1 MCKKEKHQAR
11 NIQEIKLKREKKE
24 IFFDRDLSWLSF
36 NYRVL
41 QEAKNPRV
49 PLIERLKFLAIYSS
63 NLDEF
68 YRVRVASHRHLMRL
82 KKGTRKKFDL
92 PLETLI
98 KKINAEVDK
107 QQNEMGEIFR
117 DQLIPE
123 LAEHNVFIVD
133 GFNLTREQSGFAREY
148 FKKEILPLITPV
160 YIEENSDPPFLE
172 NKKLYFAV
180 QLASPREDQPEIK
193 NVIVN
198 IPSDKTPRFIVLP
211 SGDDKHLVIQLDDVM
226 RLSLDILFPGQQVI
240 YFYSIKLSRYA
251 ELYLEDEFSDDMV
264 EKIKR
269 SLDKRLTGIPSRFLY
284 DLTMPGHFLNYLKG
298 VFNLENEDL
307 VPGGRYHNFNDF
319 FTFPAPDKPE
329 LFYEKFEPLPHAGL
343 MKYDSIFEAIA
354 QRDFML
360 HFPYHSYDSVIRF
373 IEESSTDPG
382 VVSIKITL
390 YRVANRSSVAQTLI
404 AAAKRGIAVTVFD
417 EVQARFDEES
427 NIYWGDEL
435 SKAGAKVIYSYEEL
449 KVHSKLC
456 LVTRKEGEKLKRYA
470 FLSSGNFNEKTAKIY
485 CDHGLLTADNRLTR
499 ESDRVFEYLENRDVI
514 PPFKHLLVAP
524 FDLRNRLTGLIK
536 KEIANARVG
545 KKACITIKVN
555 SLEDKK
561 MIRQLYKASNAGV
574 KIRVIVRGICCLV
587 PGKKGMSKNIKAIS
601 IVDRFLEHARVYIF
615 HNNGDEKIY
624 VASADWMKRN
634 LSRRVEV
641 AFPIYEKTIRKELKD
656 IIELQLKD
664 NIKARKINKTQ
675 SNPYKKVKKKESI
688 QAQYDTYYYLK
699 PHAIDGRQK
708 MDNR

>member
-1 MCKKEKHQAR
+1 MEKGKKEV
-11 NIQEIKLKREKKE
+11 
-24 IFFDRDLSWLSF
+24 FFDRDLSWLSF

-82 KKGTRKKFDL
+82 KKEAWEKFDL
-92 PLETLI
+92 PPKTLV
-98 KKINAEVDK
+98 KKINAKVDK

-117 DQLIPE
+117 NQLIPE
-123 LAEHNVFIVD
+123 LAKNNIFIVD
-133 GFNLTREQSGFAREY
+133 GFNLTSEQSRFSREY
-148 FKKEILPLITPV
+148 FKNEILPLITPV

-180 QLASPREDQPEIK
+180 RLVSPGEDQPKIK

-198 IPSDKTPRFIVLP
+198 IPSEKTSRFIVLP
-211 SGDDKHLVIQLDDVM
+211 CRRNTHPVIQLDDVM
-226 RLSLDILFPGQQVI
+226 RLSLDILFPDQQVI
-240 YFYSIKLSRYA
+240 YFYSIKLSRDA
-251 ELYLEDEFSDDMV
+251 ELYLEDEFSDDVV
-264 EKIKR
+264 EKIKM
-269 SLDKRLTGIPSRFLY
+269 SLDKRLTGVPSRFLY
-284 DLTMPGHFLNYLKG
+284 DLTMPGYFLNYLKG

-307 VPGGRYHNFNDF
+307 VPGGRSHNFNDF

-343 MKYDSIFEAIA
+343 MKYESVFEAIT
-354 QRDFML
+354 QRDFIL
-360 HFPYHSYDSVIRF
+360 HFPYHSYDAVIRF
-373 IEESSTDPG
+373 IEESSADPG
-382 VVSIKITL
+382 VESIKITL
-390 YRVANRSSVAQTLI
+390 YRVASRSGVARALI
-404 AAAKRGIAVTVFD
+404 AAAKKGIAVTVFD

-435 SKAGAKVIYSYEEL
+435 SKAGAKVTYSYEKL

-456 LVTRKEGEKLKRYA
+456 LVTRREGNTLKQYA
-470 FLSSGNFNEKTAKIY
+470 YLSSGNFNEKTAKIY
-485 CDHGLLTADNRLTR
+485 CDHGLLTADDRLTR
-499 ESDRVFEYLENRDVI
+499 ESDRVFAYLENREVI
-514 PPFKHLLVAP
+514 PPFEHLLVAP
-524 FDLRNRLTGLIK
+524 FDLRKRLTALIK
-536 KEIANARVG
+536 KEIANARAG
-545 KKACITIKVN
+545 KKASITIKVN

-561 MIRQLYKASNAGV
+561 MIRKLYKASNAGV

-587 PGKKGMSKNIKAIS
+587 PGEKSMSENIKAIS

-624 VASADWMKRN
+624 VASADLMKRN

-641 AFPIYEKTIRKELKD
+641 AFPIYDKAIRKELKD
-656 IIELQLKD
+656 LIDLQLKD
-664 NIKARKINKTQ
+664 NVKARIINKTQ
-675 SNPYKKVKKKESI
+675 GNPYKSVKRKETI

-699 PHAIDGRQK
+699 EK
-708 MDNR
+708 SN